1 MRGGG
6 EGPPRGEDVEEGDR
20 VSRHNLLMLLK
31 PLLLLPRALALM
43 RCGPFEMMLASHWWA
58 ERGDERGFP

>member
-1 MRGGG
+1 M
-6 EGPPRGEDVEEGDR
+6 EEGDR

-58 ERGDERGFP
+58 ERGDGRGFP